1 VARVLKVLPREQAA
15 AADAMLTPQ
24 LAQALSAAESE
35 AYLATL
41 KRRFKV
47 EVEASAGNA
56 QTPSKAA
63 SQ

>member
-1 VARVLKVLPREQAA
+1 
-15 AADAMLTPQ
+15 MLTPQ
-24 LAQALSAAESE
+24 LAQALSAAESD

-47 EVEASAGNA
+47 EVEASARKA
-56 QTPSKAA
+56 QAPSKVA

>member
-1 VARVLKVLPREQAA
+1 VLKVLPREQAA
-15 AADAMLTPQ
+15 SADALLAPQ
-24 LAQALSAAESE
+24 LAQALSAAETE
-35 AYLATL
+35 AYLSTL

-47 EVEASAGNA
+47 EVEASARAA